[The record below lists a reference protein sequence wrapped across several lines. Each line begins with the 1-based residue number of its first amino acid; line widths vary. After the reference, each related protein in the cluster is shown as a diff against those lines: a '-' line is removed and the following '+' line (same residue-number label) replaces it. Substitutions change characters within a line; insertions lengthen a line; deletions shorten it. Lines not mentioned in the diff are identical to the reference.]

1 MKSLIVFVALLA
13 AFGAVGRIDY
23 ESQLAMAGK
32 AIARSDVAGSRAA
45 MQTAQRYLAG
55 MTF

>member
-23 ESQLAMAGK
+23 ESQLAMAGNH
-32 AIARSDVAGSRAA
+32 RDYMDGNR
-45 MQTAQRYLAG
+45 
-55 MTF
+55 

>member
-23 ESQLAMAGK
+23 ESQLAMARNHRGYMEGN
-32 AIARSDVAGSRAA
+32 R
-45 MQTAQRYLAG
+45 
-55 MTF
+55 